1 MKSFVV
7 SALAAIA
14 SAKVLSQNDF
24 DFVNFIATHG
34 KSYNS
39 LDEYNLRFER
49 FTATQ
54 QAINLFNATEQS
66 STHGHNFLSDLTA
79 EEKTKILGLKNMALP
94 ERKPNTPI
102 FTANGLEA
110 LPASVNWCTA
120 GKCNAVKDQQQCGS
134 CWAFASIAVLES
146 AHAIFKGTLYSL
158 SEQQLVSCSSS
169 YGNQGCNGGW
179 YYYAWDYAVTYS
191 VESGSAYPYTSGTGV
206 TGTCKYVSSQGLVNS
221 ISQTDVGTD
230 TTSIKTA
237 IAQQPVAVAIEADT
251 SYFQSYTSG
260 VLTNAAAC
268 GSNIDHAVTAVGY
281 GTDATYGGYYIVRNS
296 WGTGWGSKGY
306 VNIGQANNPGIC
318 GIN

>member
-7 SALAAIA
+7 AALAAIA

-39 LDEYNLRFER
+39 IDEYNLRFER

-54 QAINLFNATEQS
+54 QAINLFNATEKS

-120 GKCNAVKDQQQCGS
+120 GKCNAVKDQQ
-134 CWAFASIAVLES
+134 
-146 AHAIFKGTLYSL
+146 
-158 SEQQLVSCSSS
+158 
-169 YGNQGCNGGW
+169 
-179 YYYAWDYAVTYS
+179 
-191 VESGSAYPYTSGTGV
+191 
-206 TGTCKYVSSQGLVNS
+206 
-221 ISQTDVGTD
+221 
-230 TTSIKTA
+230 
-237 IAQQPVAVAIEADT
+237 
-251 SYFQSYTSG
+251 
-260 VLTNAAAC
+260 
-268 GSNIDHAVTAVGY
+268 
-281 GTDATYGGYYIVRNS
+281 
-296 WGTGWGSKGY
+296 
-306 VNIGQANNPGIC
+306 
-318 GIN
+318 